1 MHSYDYMISYT
12 ILDTLHYQ
20 MEASPLYWSTH
31 TLPDGGEPPTGHGS
45 GALHPLTQYLHM
57 KHDGSNIL
65 NMIFIL

>member
-31 TLPDGGEPPTGHGS
+31 IHYQMEASTQLDMVVEPSTHSHITLT
-45 GALHPLTQYLHM
+45 
-57 KHDGSNIL
+57 
-65 NMIFIL
+65 